1 MEHILLIDTSA
12 EKCTV
17 GLVRDGQLLQALQH
31 ADKQSQAAVL
41 NVMVAQL
48 CEATS
53 VPLATINAFAV
64 CSGPGSYTG
73 LRIGL
78 AAAKGYAFALEKP
91 LILHDK
97 LTLLAH
103 QQILAD
109 NNYWQYAAIITAR
122 EGEYFYASF
131 DAEMN
136 ILQHAVHGNVETIS
150 ALINELSPS
159 ALCILGDERAQQAFG
174 ERVIV
179 NAEIDFAAW
188 APLVAKSFA
197 LAEFSDNASAV
208 PFYMKEVFIQASK
221 K

>member
-17 GLVRDGQLLQALQH
+17 GLVRDGQLVQALQH

-48 CEATS
+48 CETTS
-53 VPLATINAFAV
+53 VLLADINAFAV

-78 AAAKGYAFALEKP
+78 TAAKGYAFALGKP

-97 LTLLAH
+97 LSLLVQ

-122 EGEYFYASF
+122 EGEYFYAAY

-136 ILQHAVHGNVETIS
+136 IIQHAEHGSFEEIN
-150 ALINELSPS
+150 ALTNELSQTS
-159 ALCILGDERAQQAFG
+159 LCLLGDEKAQQIFG
-174 ERVIV
+174 EKVKV
-179 NAEIDFAAW
+179 NSEIDFAAW
-188 APLVAKSFA
+188 AVWAAKSFA
-197 LAEFSDNASAV
+197 LAEFADIASAV
-208 PFYMKEVFIQASK
+208 PFYMKEVFIQPSK